1 MHLIHDVRLVLVS
14 LRACLLVFRRQ
25 SPNQALPPELAH
37 MERLLEI
44 GYALVDD
51 LLVSRGLKPIAPH
64 VDVNLLLAD
73 LDGVLMTILGA
84 GIDLITRLG
93 GGDTRIY
100 AQRGDLERILLNLI
114 MNAAEAMPSGG
125 SLSIDT
131 NLVDTAGTS
140 DAPFG
145 HLLLT
150 IRDTGEGMS
159 DDELANAI
167 DPLATPRPDGTGI
180 GLASVALIL
189 TRLRGRLAIESEP
202 GRGTKV
208 SIQIPLAGPSPQIH

>member
-1 MHLIHDVRLVLVS
+1 MRSI
-14 LRACLLVFRRQ
+14 
-25 SPNQALPPELAH
+25 
-37 MERLLEI
+37 
-44 GYALVDD
+44 DD

-64 VDVNLLLAD
+64 VDVNQLLAD

-84 GIDLITRLG
+84 GIGLSTRLG
-93 GGDTRIY
+93 GGDARIY
-100 AQRGDLERILLNLI
+100 AQRADLERILLNLI

-150 IRDTGEGMS
+150 IRDTGDGMS
-159 DDELANAI
+159 DAELANAI

-189 TRLRGRLAIESEP
+189 TRLGGRLAIESEP

-208 SIQIPLAGPSPQIH
+208 SIHDSAGRPQPADSLSASRHRSVTSSRDFAC